1 MSLGNRV
8 RIRQNAVPFYRKQ
21 TTSLEGVVVGISR
34 SGHVVRVRL
43 DDVAD
48 SYVRVGDLEIVNR

>member
-8 RIRQNAVPFYRKQ
+8 RISQNAVPFYRKQ
-21 TTSLEGVVVGISR
+21 ATSLEGVVVGISR
-34 SGHVVRVRL
+34 SGQVVRVHI

-48 SYVRVGDLEIVNR
+48 SYVRAADLEIVNR